1 MSLLKE
7 PFATLAD
14 QLETKN
20 AGRAVN
26 LFADG
31 RDDGY
36 GDHSE
41 QQQQIAIPKESSKAK
56 RKSPTEVARADSYA
70 PRATLLRSLPDAA
83 ILRLLDVSMEEMILF
98 EVNNP

>member
-14 QLETKN
+14 QLEMKN

-36 GDHSE
+36 GDHAG
-41 QQQQIAIPKESSKAK
+41 QQIAIPKESSKTK
-56 RKSPTEVARADSYA
+56 VKSGTELATAHCYAAR
-70 PRATLLRSLPDAA
+70 PLLRSLPDAA
-83 ILRLLDVSMEEMILF
+83 ILRLFDVSMEEMILF